1 MASATKVP
9 QGAIHLFEAK
19 EDYIVLLL
27 TQQEADYLAAKLRD
41 RTFREDEGAIE
52 TSSGMFDDDDEDYI
66 SFPDEL
72 FAHAMN
78 RTRIFTALTPV
89 TGFTCG

>member
-9 QGAIHLFEAK
+9 QGAIHSFEAK
-19 EDYIVLLL
+19 QDYIVLLL

-41 RTFREDEGAIE
+41 RTFREDEGAIK
-52 TSSGMFDDDDEDYI
+52 TSPGIFDDVDYI

-78 RTRIFTALTPV
+78 RKRIYTALTPV
-89 TGFTCG
+89 TGYQPS